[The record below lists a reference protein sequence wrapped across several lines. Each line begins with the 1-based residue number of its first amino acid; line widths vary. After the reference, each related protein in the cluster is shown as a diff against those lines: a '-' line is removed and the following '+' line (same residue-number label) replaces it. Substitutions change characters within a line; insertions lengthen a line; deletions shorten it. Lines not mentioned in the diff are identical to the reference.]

1 MKAFVTKYSVSC
13 FIGLAFV
20 ISLLIGLPLKIFILN
35 DVFAGSE
42 IGLSYCSKI
51 LVVFGPAMAAI
62 IVSYFTTGSAGVRAL
77 LSKLQPYIEHII
89 WWFGLPFAGLAI
101 TIVGFM
107 AAGFTF
113 SQLVAMVTSV
123 SPLLLLMHLG
133 GAVLFIGLGEEL
145 GWRGWL
151 LPKLAEGRPLKHAM
165 LMVFVVWALWHLPL
179 FFAGWRVAVPFVI
192 AVFALSVIFTWLW
205 DRVGGN
211 VFVLAIAHASVD
223 FPEAFFEG
231 RIGPG
236 HDAQILNG
244 WTAMAVIYLI
254 IAGCIYLARKQQ
266 LEVVLKKPNERL
278 LPGEPKEKTITEVME

>member
-1 MKAFVTKYSVSC
+1 LKAFVTKYSVSC

-20 ISLLIGLPLKIFILN
+20 ISLLIGLPLKFLILN
-35 DVFAGSE
+35 DLFADSE
-42 IGLSYCSKI
+42 IGLSYGSKI
-51 LVVFGPAMAAI
+51 LVVLGPGVAAI
-62 IVSYFTTGSAGVRAL
+62 IVSYITKGGAGVKAL

-89 WWFGLPFAGLAI
+89 WWLGLPFAGLAI
-101 TIVGFM
+101 TSLAFI

-113 SQLVAMVTSV
+113 GQLVGMATSV

-133 GAVLFIGLGEEL
+133 GSVLFIGLGEEL

-151 LPKLAEGRPLKHAM
+151 LPKLAEGRPLKKAM
-165 LMVFVVWALWHLPL
+165 LMVFVVWALWHFPL
-179 FFAGWRVAVPFVI
+179 FFNGWRVAVPFLVL
-192 AVFALSVIFTWLW
+192 AFALSVIFTWLW

-236 HDAQILNG
+236 HDGQILHAFA
-244 WTAMAVIYLI
+244 AMAVIYLI
-254 IAGCIYLARKQQ
+254 IAGYIYLKRKQQ
-266 LEVVLKKPNERL
+266 LEVILEQPNERL
-278 LPGEPKEKTITEVME
+278 LPGEPKEETATEVPD